1 MNIQAIIF
9 SFVFVIGALLV
20 LVSIQESSIKS
31 ENRLSDKT
39 IAGLKWSGGVIT
51 LIGFIGLAYTFG
63 EIIYRQR
70 QKEINGHK
78 RKWERQIIER
88 HEKSRAQTAATFTA
102 SPV

>member
-9 SFVFVIGALLV
+9 TFVFVIGVLLI
-20 LVSIQESSIKS
+20 LVSTQESAVKS
-31 ENRLSDKT
+31 EHRLNDKT
-39 IAGLKWSGGVIT
+39 ITGLEWAGSIIT
-51 LIGFIGLAYTFG
+51 AIGFIGLAYTFG

-78 RKWERQIIER
+78 RKWEKQIIER